1 MQRRGFLA
9 TSMAALALP
18 AAVRAQSQ
26 TTFRFIPQIDLAFL
40 DPHWTTAYVTR
51 NHGYMVFDTLFG
63 QDGSFKYSP
72 QMLEGYTVDTDG
84 KQWNLTLRE
93 GLLWHDGEK
102 VLARDCVASIKRW
115 GQRDALGGA
124 LMAATDELS
133 AVDDRT
139 IRFRMKKRFPVSR
152 ALTNSALIMPARLA
166 QTDAATQITEMVG
179 SGPFRFL
186 ANERVAGAFVAYA
199 KFENYLPRPDGAPS
213 ATAGPKIA
221 HVDRVEW
228 HVIPDPGT
236 AAAAMLAGEMDWW
249 ETQPDFLPKLRAS
262 SRLRLETLDTLGGIR
277 IMRFN
282 HLQPPFDNPAMRRAL
297 LHVVKQSD
305 VMKAAAGDDHSLWR
319 DGVGVFTPG
328 TPMANDAGIDLLMGP
343 RDAARAKAELA
354 AAGYNGEKIVVM
366 NPADQPG
373 VYSDTLVGADM
384 AAQAGFNVDMQT
396 MDWGTLLQRRAKTVP
411 PSEGGWNMV
420 FTGLSG
426 SGCMD
431 PSSHIALRGNGIK
444 AWAGWPTSPRIEALR
459 ENWFDAPDVAAQQAI
474 CIDIQRQFWVDLP
487 YIPLGQRFGPV
498 AVNNRVTDV
507 PKGFPLFYGL
517 KIT

>member
-1 MQRRGFLA
+1 
-9 TSMAALALP
+9 
-18 AAVRAQSQ
+18 
-26 TTFRFIPQIDLAFL
+26 
-40 DPHWTTAYVTR
+40 
-51 NHGYMVFDTLFG
+51 
-63 QDGSFKYSP
+63 
-72 QMLEGYTVDTDG
+72 
-84 KQWNLTLRE
+84 
-93 GLLWHDGEK
+93 
-102 VLARDCVASIKRW
+102 VLARDVVPSVLRWASQGSI
-115 GQRDALGGA
+115 GQTMTAAADAI
-124 LMAATDELS
+124 E

-152 ALTNSALIMPARLA
+152 ALANSALIMPAHLA
-166 QTDAATQITEMVG
+166 EIDASKQITEMIG

-186 ANERVAGAFVAYA
+186 AGERVAGAFVAYA
-199 KFENYLPRPDGAPS
+199 KFEDYVPRPDGVAS
-213 ATAGPKIA
+213 STAGPKVA

-249 ETQPDFLPKLRAS
+249 EAQPDFLAKLRAS
-262 SRLRLETLDTLGGIR
+262 PRLRLENIDTLGGIR

-282 HLQPPFDNPAMRRAL
+282 HLQPPFDNPAVRRVL
-297 LHVVKQSD
+297 LRVVRQSD
-305 VMKAAAGDDHSLWR
+305 VMRAVAGDDHSLWR

-328 TPMANDAGIDLLMGP
+328 TPMANDAGIEVLMGP
-343 RDAARAKAELA
+343 RDVARARAELA
-354 AAGYNGEKIVVM
+354 AAGYGGEKIVVM

-373 VYSDTLVGADM
+373 VFSDTLVGADM

-396 MDWGTLLQRRAKTVP
+396 MDWGTLLQRRAKMGP
-411 PSEGGWNMV
+411 PAEGGWNIV
-420 FTGLSG
+420 FTGLAG

-431 PSSHIALRGNGIK
+431 PSSHIALRGNGVK

-459 ENWFDAPDVAAQQAI
+459 DAWFDAPDVAAQKEI
-474 CIDIQRQFWVDLP
+474 CVQIQRQFWVDLP

-498 AVNNRVTDV
+498 AVNTRVTDV